1 MPVFRLG
8 DRTVTLGYSANVRPG
23 RTLADVRAHLRQD
36 LPRVRAAV
44 APGRPFGVCLYLG
57 AGALGEIAA
66 DPRAVDRLRED
77 LAAGDLFLYAV
88 NAFPLG
94 DFHAPVVKEA
104 AFRPDWR
111 DPRRRDLTL
120 QVARIATSLVPE
132 GAEVVVSTVAGG
144 FRPETAAAA
153 RQEIAEALAA
163 TAGDLARLA
172 AETGRTIVLAL
183 EPEPWTTCETAD
195 EAAELLDG
203 RVLAAAEDSGL
214 ADAARRHLGVNLDL
228 CHAAVAFEDP
238 IAAARMLAR
247 RGIRLGSV
255 HATAALEVPGPVEGL
270 GRLRRFAEPRY
281 LHQAVAA
288 AGGRAVARW
297 RDLPELLAAGPSALA
312 GANEL
317 RVHFHVPLD
326 APDVGG
332 LPTTAPLTRDAL
344 RAILAEGLTAR
355 VIAETYTWGA
365 GPLADP
371 GDLPARLA
379 RELLWLVREL
389 GLSPG

>member
-1 MPVFRLG
+1 MPKFRLG
-8 DRTVTLGYSANVRPG
+8 EGTVTLGYSANVRPG
-23 RTLADVRAHLRQD
+23 RTLAEVRAHLRED

-44 APGRPFGVCLYLG
+44 APGRAFGACLYLG
-57 AGALGEIAA
+57 AGALAEIAA
-66 DPRAVDRLRED
+66 DPGAVPRLRED

-111 DPRRRDLTL
+111 DPRRREMTL
-120 QVARIATSLVPE
+120 QVARVASALAPE
-132 GAEVVVSTVAGG
+132 GTEVVVSTVAGG
-144 FRPETAAAA
+144 YRPETGGAA
-153 RQEIAEALAA
+153 RQEIAEVLAA
-163 TAGDLARLA
+163 TAADLAKLA
-172 AETGRTIVLAL
+172 GETGRTVVLAL

-203 RVLAAAEDSGL
+203 RVLAAAEDAGM

-238 IAAARMLAR
+238 VEAARMLVR

-255 HATAALEVPGPVEGL
+255 HATAALRVPRPAEGL
-270 GRLRRFAEPRY
+270 DRLRRFDEPRY
-281 LHQAVAA
+281 LHQAVAG
-288 AGGRAVARW
+288 AGGRARARW

-312 GANEL
+312 GAEEL

-326 APDVGG
+326 APEVGG

-344 RAILAEGLTAR
+344 RTILAEGLTDR
-355 VIAETYTWGA
+355 VIAETYTWGV

-371 GDLPARLA
+371 GDLRARLA
-379 RELLWLVREL
+379 GELLWLVREL
-389 GLSPG
+389 GLAPT